1 MNYTLEL
8 TDTITIEDES
18 LVRGGNNIRLSFSEV
33 VVISV
38 SLDSTN
44 KIKRAGDTAFIRTN
58 YP

>member
-1 MNYTLEL
+1 MAYTLVLSDNIE
-8 TDTITIEDES
+8 IEDET
-18 LVRGGNNIRLSFSEV
+18 LIRGGNNISLSFSEV
-33 VVISV
+33 VTITV

>member
-1 MNYTLEL
+1 MNHTLEL
-8 TDTITIEDES
+8 TDTITIEDEN
-18 LVRGGNNIRLSFSEV
+18 LVRGGNNIRLSFDEV

-44 KIKRAGDTAFIRTN
+44 KIKRVGDIAFIRTN

>member
-1 MNYTLEL
+1 MAYTLEL
-8 TDTITIEDES
+8 SDTLVIEDETI
-18 LVRGGNNIRLSFSEV
+18 VRGGNNVRLSFGEV
-33 VVISV
+33 VTISV